1 MKKGSGREKEGEKN
15 MRGRARAR
23 ERDREKE
30 IDDKDG
36 RWRTMFQDELS
47 PSVSRRF
54 FIRIHLVLINNP
66 RAILQFQSNRPFIP
80 SRRTVLNTTSRYPP
94 PTRYHNWKEDIL
106 LSTPCNLHEE
116 DSRRISPLEREKDSW
131 TSWNRFNNPF
141 FLTAFF
147 PRLKLRFPFFFLPLP
162 PPRFPSS
169 LSKKK
174 KMRCMKESW
183 SLLVAKESVVWS
195 RTNLKEACSSWRRV
209 NGLFSCV
216 GVFWGVPGPLPE
228 PLFFR
233 TLFKGTAWNLGSFAG
248 ISSTLDVSMV
258 GSGCDILGTY
268 MLSSSSTSKSSSSSV
283 VREI

>member
-1 MKKGSGREKEGEKN
+1 MKKTRPLATN
-15 MRGRARAR
+15 FVAWTR
-23 ERDREKE
+23 ERLVDVGSFQQSFFSYSLSMIE
-30 IDDKDG
+30 IK
-36 RWRTMFQDELS
+36 
-47 PSVSRRF
+47 
-54 FIRIHLVLINNP
+54 
-66 RAILQFQSNRPFIP
+66 
-80 SRRTVLNTTSRYPP
+80 
-94 PTRYHNWKEDIL
+94 
-106 LSTPCNLHEE
+106 
-116 DSRRISPLEREKDSW
+116 IS
-131 TSWNRFNNPF
+131 F
-141 FLTAFF
+141 FF
-147 PRLKLRFPFFFLPLP
+147 PHP
-162 PPRFPSS
+162 PSPSS

-174 KMRCMKESW
+174 RCDVWKKVGRCS
-183 SLLVAKESVVWS
+183 SKKSVVWS

-283 VREI
+283 AREE